1 MADLAGL
8 ERGLWTFTG
17 TSRLSPIA
25 LLFVSVY
32 SCFTNRI
39 LTLIKLTN
47 LLIVIL
53 SVSVQSRDILRNG
66 A

>member
-8 ERGLWTFTG
+8 ERGLWTLTG

-25 LLFVSVY
+25 LQFVSGY

-39 LTLIKLTN
+39 LTVIKLTN
-47 LLIVIL
+47 LLIAIL
-53 SVSVQSRDILRNG
+53 SISVQSRDIFRDG